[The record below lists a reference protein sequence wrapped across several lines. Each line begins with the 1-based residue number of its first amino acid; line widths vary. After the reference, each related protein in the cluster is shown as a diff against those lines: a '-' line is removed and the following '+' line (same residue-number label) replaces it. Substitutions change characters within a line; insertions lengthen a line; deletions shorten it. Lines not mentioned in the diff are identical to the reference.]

1 MPGLLGSLGGALGG
15 FGRKIISR
23 LQEIGGTIRQA
34 LHLGEVAGVPVEPAV
49 VAREWGQVAIA
60 GEREEKFAMI
70 PGAGTPPPDW
80 YEMSQIPWDKPICYT
95 VAAYGRDLSTGRFAH
110 QEYWITVSRPLTTEE
125 ILDEANARLGMEGA
139 SPTMDIFDVKLIGG
153 SRREGEEWRW

>member
-34 LHLGEVAGVPVEPAV
+34 LHLGEVAGVPVEPTV
-49 VAREWGQVAIA
+49 IAREWGQVAIA
-60 GEREEKFAMI
+60 GEREEKFSMI
-70 PGAGTPPPDW
+70 PGTGTPPPDW

-95 VAAYGRDLSTGRFAH
+95 VAAYGRDLATGRFSH